1 MELRVLQY
9 FLAVAREQ
17 SISAAA
23 QSLHLSQPTLSTQ
36 LKGLEEELGKQ
47 LLVRGRKGSRKVT
60 LTEEGMILRKR
71 AEEILKLVQ
80 KAETEIMLSDD
91 NIAGDIC
98 IGAGETQIIRVFAKA
113 AQALQKRHPNIHY
126 QIFSG
131 NAFYVM
137 EQLDKGLIDFGLVY
151 DRVDLTK
158 YEAVKVPI
166 KDVWGVLMRK
176 DSPLAQKQSIS
187 PEDLWDKPLLVSAQK
202 GDDWVIKDWIKKD
215 FHELNIVAEYNLLFN
230 ASLLTSEGFGYAI
243 CFDNLV
249 NTQGDSNLCFRP
261 LSPRLEA
268 EASIVWKKYQVF
280 SKAAALFLKQLE
292 KCLEQEKETA

>member
-1 MELRVLQY
+1 MLQY

-36 LKGLEEELGKQ
+36 LKDLEEELGKQ
-47 LLVRGRKGSRKVT
+47 LLVRGRKGSRRVT

-71 AEEILKLVQ
+71 AEEILELVQ

-91 NIAGDIC
+91 NVSGDIY

-126 QIFSG
+126 HIFSG

-151 DRVDLTK
+151 DRVDLSK

-176 DSPLAQKQSIS
+176 DSPLAQKQAVS

-202 GDDWVIKDWIKKD
+202 GDDWGIKNWIKKD
-215 FHELNIVAEYNLLFN
+215 FDELNIVAEYNLLFN
-230 ASLLTSEGFGYAI
+230 ASLLTSEGFGYTI

-249 NTQGDSNLCFRP
+249 NTQGDSDLCFRP
-261 LSPRLEA
+261 LFPALEA

-292 KCLEQEKETA
+292 RYLQQEGETVRKK